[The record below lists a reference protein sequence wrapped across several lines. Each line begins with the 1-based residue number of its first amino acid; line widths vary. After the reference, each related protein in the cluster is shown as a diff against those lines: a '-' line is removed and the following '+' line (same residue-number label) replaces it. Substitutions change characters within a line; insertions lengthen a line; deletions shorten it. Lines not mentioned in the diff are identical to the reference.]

1 MVWLVRSKN
10 LDILFKRDYYEQKIA
25 QREKERE
32 QADHQEDPPADSQE
46 SSAPTETD
54 SQAEP
59 DTAMETP
66 APVKPTSSFHTID
79 PNEIPEFKPMNQNP
93 EREVGSGSGQS
104 SPFYPGYPAYGDQ
117 LSGYGY
123 PPVPPRP
130 NLYLYSPSNNTLIPC
145 EEIII
150 PNPVMSAEGP
160 VYTGPTN
167 IYLAYPVSGPDGRG
181 YITQPFSPPPLPQDY
196 LPYSAYSPRYQC
208 TSPPLDCNLRISS
221 TLNPVYRFPGKLEPC
236 IYPPLVYSQTINRT
250 SDLQA
255 QDHQILWNS
264 GNKYFEIAMQYS
276 GTYRYLTEVTYR
288 YRHWFT
294 D

>member
-1 MVWLVRSKN
+1 LPAARSKN

-32 QADHQEDPPADSQE
+32 QAE
-46 SSAPTETD
+46 
-54 SQAEP
+54 QAEQQSTP
-59 DTAMETP
+59 PVEEAAPSQPPESEAEPAMEA
-66 APVKPTSSFHTID
+66 APPLIKPTSSFHQID

-93 EREVGSGSGQS
+93 GRELGSPWG
-104 SPFYPGYPAYGDQ
+104 GYPPSPYPQPGDPQ
-117 LSGYGY
+117 LAGYGY

-181 YITQPFSPPPLPQDY
+181 YITQPFSPPLAQDY
-196 LPYSAYSPRYQC
+196 MPYSPYSPRY
-208 TSPPLDCNLRISS
+208 LLLLKRIV
-221 TLNPVYRFPGKLEPC
+221 TRYEFFC
-236 IYPPLVYSQTINRT
+236 IN
-250 SDLQA
+250 
-255 QDHQILWNS
+255 W
-264 GNKYFEIAMQYS
+264 
-276 GTYRYLTEVTYR
+276 
-288 YRHWFT
+288 
-294 D
+294 